1 MSIAGL
7 YNRKENL
14 RNLYGN
20 SKSSLCKK
28 LHCYTPSSCL
38 QMFATRTAT
47 PRIEVLINWTWGVAR
62 YCTESVMSFLDSF
75 TNTFFSIVDTGMD
88 TVSAITD
95 FVAENPGKTAA
106 IALGAVATGGLAL
119 TAAPAIGA
127 AVSAAGFG
135 VAGGTISGAAASS
148 AGLAAIGGGSLAAGG
163 TGMAGGTAIV
173 TAAGAIAGG
182 GTTAA
187 VASVANKRGLG
198 RVSEFL
204 RPSGFGS

>member
-1 MSIAGL
+1 
-7 YNRKENL
+7 
-14 RNLYGN
+14 
-20 SKSSLCKK
+20 
-28 LHCYTPSSCL
+28 
-38 QMFATRTAT
+38 
-47 PRIEVLINWTWGVAR
+47 
-62 YCTESVMSFLDSF
+62 MSFLDSF
-75 TNTFFSIVDTGMD
+75 TNTFFIIVDTGMD

-106 IALGAVATGGLAL
+106 IALGAVATGGLAF

-204 RPSGFGS
+204 RPWGFGS